1 MKAAGLLL
9 AVLLA
14 GGMGPEIVRAQAYLD
29 CHFAPGWEPSGAIR
43 QYDAGNLYDYKDGAA
58 EGYLIYGFARM
69 SAIDC
74 KSGGD
79 TLTIDVSE
87 MSDADAAYG
96 LFTANRD
103 PRLPIAKIGMG
114 GQIQAQSGL
123 FAKGKYYVEIAE
135 VAANPE
141 ADHTGTIQAFATKIV
156 QRLDGRET
164 APEALEWFPKE
175 NLASVRLIPESV
187 LGLRLLK
194 RGYVAKYTQGQAF
207 VVLEVSAESAAEVL
221 KKLRE
226 RFDGATPAEIGD
238 EAFQAKAQYLDGIC
252 VFRKGRFLAGY
263 ANLPEAQQAASLAAK
278 LAARIP

>member
-1 MKAAGLLL
+1 MKT
-9 AVLLA
+9 AVLLLSLLFAA
-14 GGMGPEIVRAQAYLD
+14 GMARGQDALD
-29 CHFAPGWEPSGAIR
+29 CHFAPGWEPSGPAR
-43 QYDAGNLYDYKDGAA
+43 QYVADNLYEYKDGAA
-58 EGYLIYGFARM
+58 DGYLIYGFARM
-69 SAIDC
+69 RTIDC

-79 TLTIDVSE
+79 TLTIDISE
-87 MSDADAAYG
+87 MTDADAAYG

-114 GQIQAQSGL
+114 GQAQAQGGL
-123 FAKGKYYVEIAE
+123 FAKGRYYVEIAE
-135 VAANPE
+135 AAANPE
-141 ADHTGTIQAFATKIV
+141 ADHCATIQAFVAKIEA
-156 QRLDGRET
+156 RLEGRES

-194 RGYVAKYTQGQAF
+194 RGYVAKYAQGQAF
-207 VVLEVSAESAAEVL
+207 VVLEATPESAAEVM

-226 RFDGATPAEIGD
+226 RFDGAAPAQIGD

-252 VFRKGRFLAGY
+252 VFRKGRYVAGY
-263 ANLPEAQQAASLAAK
+263 ANLPEARRAALLAAQ